1 VQKNIA
7 AFGGDPRRVTIVGE
21 SAGSISV
28 SALMVSPLSK
38 GLIAGA
44 IGESGGM
51 IEPTLAPT
59 TLAEGEKNG
68 AAYATAIGASSL
80 AALRAMPAEQ
90 LLEATAKQGLP
101 RLAATVDGYFLPKPP
116 VGLARDRPIGIAWWA
131 YGSEPILFGTIV
143 SEHALDTAVPA
154 ERLAVRG
161 SLAFISADVKQVA
174 FERMTDKIRLD
185 TTREFIACASALH
198 GGELV
203 AAWIQGS
210 CVGITRE
217 AETLHVQTTGKIA
230 LPKPAHDDPKSRKEV
245 LEFQAGYLK
254 GAKLAR
260 LKAEMA
266 KTDHAY
272 AALDAARD
280 ALTAQLAKD
289 LGLAGETKAID
300 YKLAPQAG
308 LAAWAK
314 PLAASWQ
321 AIAALDE
328 AAHTAEARAK
338 RAADG
343 EADSAQR

>member
-1 VQKNIA
+1 MRKLV
-7 AFGGDPRRVTIVGE
+7 
-21 SAGSISV
+21 
-28 SALMVSPLSK
+28 
-38 GLIAGA
+38 
-44 IGESGGM
+44 
-51 IEPTLAPT
+51 TLALLAGCSSSSPAPAET
-59 TLAEGEKNG
+59 TGSNAPPPAKAVKADAPRQLLAHLD
-68 AAYATAIGASSL
+68 ALAYLPADLDGVAVASTYQDLVDAFGASSL
-80 AALRAMPAEQ
+80 SI
-90 LLEATAKQGLP
+90 
-101 RLAATVDGYFLPKPP
+101 LPKPP